1 MAGILSMKHEHR
13 QMMVKM
19 KEGEQ
24 VLIKWWQIEGR
35 RPDQPVTF
43 GMNHKLYKLIPKT
56 EGLEVVR
63 IK

>member
-1 MAGILSMKHEHR
+1 
-13 QMMVKM
+13 VKM